1 MWRMG
6 YDSIGVE
13 LWVGRLQPISQGRH
27 DVRKEKEVGEA
38 GEAKGGR
45 KVCWEIFYKHPRQ

>member
-1 MWRMG
+1 MG